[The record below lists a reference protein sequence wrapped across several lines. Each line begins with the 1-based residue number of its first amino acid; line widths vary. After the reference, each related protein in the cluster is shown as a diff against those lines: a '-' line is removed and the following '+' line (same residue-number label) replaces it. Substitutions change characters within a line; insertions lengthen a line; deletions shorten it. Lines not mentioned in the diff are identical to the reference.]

1 MPHRLNQRLLNQR
14 FVRVLLAL
22 MFIIVVSG
30 GIAGCSTDSTTEAT
44 PEPMTLLVE
53 AADKIRTS
61 DTFRLY
67 VEQTGNTYRFE
78 VYLDEARTNLVR
90 AEFEFARAQYVARD
104 MLQATTRILIDTPL
118 GQLAQD
124 VDIFSKGSLQ
134 WYRLAG
140 LPWIAGDFAPGF
152 NPVTLIADDSGFQA
166 ALTALE
172 ALEFV
177 GTPTLEDGSPTY
189 HLRGTANGPA
199 IRGLVVG
206 LIDFA
211 DIVPVDVFIHRETGY
226 PVRLILTQPE
236 TATDE
241 NPDPTTW
248 TIDVFDVDEAADLT
262 PPEGVDIT
270 PAGEEG

>member
-30 GIAGCSTDSTTEAT
+30 VIAGCSTDSTTEAT

-104 MLQATTRILIDTPL
+104 MLQATTRILIETPL

-177 GTPTLEDGSPTY
+177 GTPTLEDGTPTY

-206 LIDFA
+206 LINFA
-211 DIVPVDVFIHRETGY
+211 ETVPVDVFIHRETRY